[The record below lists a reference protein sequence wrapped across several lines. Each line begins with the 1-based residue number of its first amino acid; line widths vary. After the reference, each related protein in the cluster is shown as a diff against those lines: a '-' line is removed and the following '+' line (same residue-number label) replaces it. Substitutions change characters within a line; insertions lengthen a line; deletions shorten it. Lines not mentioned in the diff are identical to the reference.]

1 MSDDRISVTEC
12 LQQLSIT
19 ASRYGE
25 VSGLLKAC
33 HEYIKVVEAQQFLL
47 AEGSSEIRKA
57 KARSSPEYIKKVEQL
72 EELAV
77 EEAILRARRATWDLH
92 VEVWRSQN
100 ANRRMGNIT

>member
-1 MSDDRISVTEC
+1 MSDDKLSVSEC
-12 LQQLSIT
+12 LQQLAIT
-19 ASRYGE
+19 ADRFGQ
-25 VSGLLKAC
+25 VKGLLKAC

-47 AEGSSEIRKA
+47 AEGSSEMRKA

-72 EELAV
+72 EELAI
-77 EEAILRARRATWDLH
+77 EEAILCAKRATWDLH